1 LSLICSIVAVVLCE
15 PCNVRIGLMLS
26 TYLVLCEPPF
36 AVVLIWRFVVTVS
49 LFCLRM
55 QSYIIEVVTDFIIT
69 VCWLCSH
76 GG

>member
-1 LSLICSIVAVVLCE
+1 
-15 PCNVRIGLMLS
+15 MLS
-26 TYLVLCEPPF
+26 TCLVLCEPPF

-55 QSYIIEVVTDFIIT
+55 QSCIIEVVTDFIIT